1 MLCLQK
7 DKGGKKKETEQISE
21 RCFESNQRT
30 SYVRLGMFTKLIIE
44 AERVAREYSVLPLPW
59 HLLVGTT
66 GDRIMHYIILNG
78 LIAR

>member
-1 MLCLQK
+1 
-7 DKGGKKKETEQISE
+7 
-21 RCFESNQRT
+21 
-30 SYVRLGMFTKLIIE
+30 MFTKLIIE